1 MMHEQRGII
10 PTLSMGDSIVTGE
23 DRTLLE
29 REGEKRFVEQKQKS
43 PPVRIYKKRFFSF
56 FGKPMR
62 EYCV

>member
-29 REGEKRFVEQKQKS
+29 REGEKRFVEQKQS
-43 PPVRIYKKRFFSF
+43 PLLF
-56 FGKPMR
+56 
-62 EYCV
+62 EYIRSDSSLFLENP